1 MSIELITL
9 LMCGALVLLLVLNVP
24 LAFVT
29 GIIAVGM
36 GYSMFG
42 PQVFTL
48 IASRTV
54 TLMGEFVLVS
64 VPMFIFMAAIL
75 EGSGVAEDLFRA
87 MHVMAGNLRGGLA
100 VQTLLVAVIM
110 AAMTGIIGGEI
121 VLLGMV
127 ALPQMLKRG
136 YDKRLAMGVI
146 CAGGSL
152 GTMIP
157 PSIVL
162 IVYGLIANVPI
173 GDLFIASVVP
183 GLVLAGLYLMY
194 VLIRCNLDP
203 SLGPAAP
210 PEERQMPLS
219 EKLALLKRMFL
230 PMAVIVWIL
239 GSIYGGIAS
248 VSEAAATGAAGA
260 LLAAWVRGNLTFA
273 LVRNSLHQ
281 TMSTCGMLLWLTF
294 GANALIGVYNLVGGI
309 KFVKG
314 LMTGLPL
321 EPMGVILVMLA
332 ILLLLGM
339 VMDWIGIVLLTMPI
353 FVPVVNHLGYDPVWF
368 GVLFCMSMQ
377 IGYLTPP
384 FGPAVFYLKG
394 VAPPD
399 ITLGEIF
406 KSVWPFVG
414 LQMVGLT
421 IVLMFPQLTHWLRD
435 VAAN

>member
-9 LMCGALVLLLVLNVP
+9 LMCSALVLLLVLNVP

-29 GIIAVGM
+29 GIIAVGL
-36 GYSMFG
+36 GYAMFG

-183 GLVLAGLYLMY
+183 GLVLAGLYLIY

-260 LLAAWVRGNLTFA
+260 LLAAWVRGNLSFA

-309 KFVKG
+309 NFVKG

-377 IGYLTPP
+377 VGYLTPP

-414 LQMVGLT
+414 LQLVGLA
-421 IVLMFPQLTHWLRD
+421 IVLIFPQLTLWLRN

>member
-1 MSIELITL
+1 
-9 LMCGALVLLLVLNVP
+9 
-24 LAFVT
+24 
-29 GIIAVGM
+29 
-36 GYSMFG
+36 
-42 PQVFTL
+42 
-48 IASRTV
+48 
-54 TLMGEFVLVS
+54 
-64 VPMFIFMAAIL
+64 
-75 EGSGVAEDLFRA
+75 
-87 MHVMAGNLRGGLA
+87 
-100 VQTLLVAVIM
+100 
-110 AAMTGIIGGEI
+110 
-121 VLLGMV
+121 
-127 ALPQMLKRG
+127 
-136 YDKRLAMGVI
+136 
-146 CAGGSL
+146 
-152 GTMIP
+152 
-157 PSIVL
+157 
-162 IVYGLIANVPI
+162 
-173 GDLFIASVVP
+173 
-183 GLVLAGLYLMY
+183 
-194 VLIRCNLDP
+194 
-203 SLGPAAP
+203 
-210 PEERQMPLS
+210 MPLS

-260 LLAAWVRGNLTFA
+260 LLAAWVRGNLSFA

-309 KFVKG
+309 NFVKG

-377 IGYLTPP
+377 VGYLTPP

-414 LQMVGLT
+414 LQLVGLA
-421 IVLMFPQLTHWLRD
+421 IVLIFPQLTLWLRN

>member
-9 LMCGALVLLLVLNVP
+9 LMCSALVLLLVLNVP

-29 GIIAVGM
+29 GIIAVGL
-36 GYSMFG
+36 GYAMFG

-87 MHVMAGNLRGGLA
+87 MHVMAGNLRGVLA

-183 GLVLAGLYLMY
+183 GLVLAGLYLIY

-260 LLAAWVRGNLTFA
+260 LLAAWVRGNLSFA

-309 KFVKG
+309 NFVKG

-377 IGYLTPP
+377 VGYLTPP

-414 LQMVGLT
+414 LQLVGLA
-421 IVLMFPQLTHWLRD
+421 IVLIFPQLTLWLRN